1 MFNVLTVT
9 WASVTVVL
17 VGLLIYRAL
26 IGMREEDQL
35 FLASGEEHMAREQQ
49 VLQARIAAVN
59 KFAVWLGIL
68 SAVLL
73 LGVAAM
79 WVAAQLGTQR

>member
-1 MFNVLTVT
+1 MWNVLTIT

-35 FLASGEEHMAREQQ
+35 FLASGEEHIAREQQ
-49 VLQARIAAVN
+49 VLQARISSVN
-59 KFAVWLGIL
+59 KFAVWLGVL
-68 SAVLL
+68 SSLL
-73 LGVAAM
+73 LVGIATM
-79 WVAAQLGTQR
+79 WVMENFHS

>member
-1 MFNVLTVT
+1 MFNVVSLS

-17 VGLLIYRAL
+17 VALLIYRAL

-49 VLQARIAAVN
+49 VLQARISNVN
-59 KFAVWLGIL
+59 KFAVWLGVL
-68 SAVLL
+68 SGLL
-73 LGVAAM
+73 LIAM
-79 WVAAQLGTQR
+79 ASLWVYANLGAR

>member
-1 MFNVLTVT
+1 MLNVLTLS

-35 FLASGEEHMAREQQ
+35 FLASGEEHMARDQQ
-49 VLQARIAAVN
+49 VLQARISHVN

-68 SAVLL
+68 SGLL
-73 LGVAAM
+73 LIAM
-79 WVAAQLGTQR
+79 ASVWVYANLGQR

>member
-1 MFNVLTVT
+1 MLNVLTLS

-35 FLASGEEHMAREQQ
+35 FLASGEEHMARDQQ
-49 VLQARIAAVN
+49 VLQTRIAHVN

-68 SAVLL
+68 SGVLL
-73 LGVAAM
+73 IGMAAM
-79 WVAAQLGTQR
+79 WVSANFHS

>member
-1 MFNVLTVT
+1 MFNILTLS

-35 FLASGEEHMAREQQ
+35 FLASGEEHIAREQQ
-49 VLQARIAAVN
+49 VLQARIANVN
-59 KFAVWLGIL
+59 KFAVWLGVL
-68 SAVLL
+68 SGVLL
-73 LGVAAM
+73 IAVASM
-79 WVAAQLGTQR
+79 WVYSNINQQ

>member
-1 MFNVLTVT
+1 MLNVLSVT

-35 FLASGEEHMAREQQ
+35 FLASGEEHLAHDQKI
-49 VLQARIAAVN
+49 LQARISHVN
-59 KFAVWLGIL
+59 KFAVWLGVL
-68 SAVLL
+68 SGLL
-73 LGVAAM
+73 LVGMGAM
-79 WVAAQLGTQR
+79 WVMANFHS

>member
-1 MFNVLTVT
+1 MNVLTVT
-9 WASVTVVL
+9 WASVTVIL

-49 VLQARIAAVN
+49 VLQARISNVN

-68 SAVLL
+68 SGVLAIAV
-73 LGVAAM
+73 AFM
-79 WVAAQLGTQR
+79 WVYNNLGLH

>member
-1 MFNVLTVT
+1 MFNVLTVS

-17 VGLLIYRAL
+17 VGLLIYRSL

-35 FLASGEEHMAREQQ
+35 FLASGEEHQGREQQ
-49 VLQARIAAVN
+49 VLQARIASVN
-59 KFAVWLGIL
+59 KFAVWLGVL

-73 LGVAAM
+73 IGVATV
-79 WVAAQLGTQR
+79 WVMENIGAR

>member
-1 MFNVLTVT
+1 MFNILTLS

-35 FLASGEEHMAREQQ
+35 FLASGEEHIAREQQ
-49 VLQARIAAVN
+49 VLQGRIASIN
-59 KFAVWLGIL
+59 KFAVWLGVL
-68 SAVLL
+68 SGALL
-73 LGVAAM
+73 IAVAAM
-79 WVAAQLGTQR
+79 WVYANINQQ

>member
-1 MFNVLTVT
+1 MFNILTLS

-35 FLASGEEHMAREQQ
+35 FLASGEEHIAREQQ
-49 VLQARIAAVN
+49 VLQARIASVN
-59 KFAVWLGIL
+59 KFATWLGVL
-68 SAVLL
+68 SGVLL
-73 LGVAAM
+73 VGVAVM
-79 WVAAQLGTQR
+79 WVYANINQQ

>member
-1 MFNVLTVT
+1 MFNVVSLS

-17 VGLLIYRAL
+17 VALLIYRAL

-49 VLQARIAAVN
+49 VLQARISNVN
-59 KFAVWLGIL
+59 KFAIWLGVL
-68 SAVLL
+68 SGLL
-73 LGVAAM
+73 LIAM
-79 WVAAQLGTQR
+79 ASLWVYANLGAR

>member
-1 MFNVLTVT
+1 MFNILTLS

-35 FLASGEEHMAREQQ
+35 FLASGEEHIAREQQ
-49 VLQARIAAVN
+49 VLQARIANVN
-59 KFAVWLGIL
+59 KFAIWLGVL
-68 SAVLL
+68 SGALL
-73 LGVAAM
+73 IAVAAM
-79 WVAAQLGTQR
+79 WVYANINQQ

>member
-1 MFNVLTVT
+1 MFNILTLS

-35 FLASGEEHMAREQQ
+35 FLASGEEHIAREQQ
-49 VLQARIAAVN
+49 ALQARIANVN
-59 KFAVWLGIL
+59 RFATWLGVL
-68 SAVLL
+68 SGVLL
-73 LGVAAM
+73 IAVAAM
-79 WVAAQLGTQR
+79 WVYANINQV

>member
-1 MFNVLTVT
+1 MNVLTVT
-9 WASVTVVL
+9 WASVTVIL

-49 VLQARIAAVN
+49 VLQARISNVN

-68 SAVLL
+68 SGVLAIAVA
-73 LGVAAM
+73 GM
-79 WVAAQLGTQR
+79 WVYNNLGLH

>member
-1 MFNVLTVT
+1 MFNVLAVT

-26 IGMREEDQL
+26 IGLREEDQL

-49 VLQARIAAVN
+49 VLQARISSVN
-59 KFAVWLGIL
+59 KFAVWLGVL
-68 SAVLL
+68 SGVLL
-73 LGVAAM
+73 IGVATM
-79 WVAAQLGTQR
+79 WVLEQLGQH